1 MLYTRAGC
9 ALCEDM
15 ASHVA
20 ELIEET
26 GHALRLVDVDQD
38 ATLKARYGWDVP
50 VLFDGET
57 ELCRHQLN
65 LPLFQEWLRVHS

>member
-1 MLYTRAGC
+1 
-9 ALCEDM
+9 M
-15 ASHVA
+15 ASHVT
-20 ELIEET
+20 ELIEKT
-26 GHALRLVDVDQD
+26 RHTLRLVDIDQD

>member
-9 ALCEDM
+9 VLCEDM

-20 ELIEET
+20 ELIEKT
-26 GHALRLVDVDQD
+26 SHTLQLVDVDQD

-65 LPLFQEWLRVHS
+65 LPLFQEWLRVHA

>member
-1 MLYTRAGC
+1 MESYVT
-9 ALCEDM
+9 
-15 ASHVA
+15 
-20 ELIEET
+20 ELIDKT

-65 LPLFQEWLRVHS
+65 LPLFQEWLRVHA